1 VLLAEPYVTLVF
13 DFLSGDFLSSLESAN
28 VETVATFTAFV
39 QRYGRRRMAV
49 NVRRINSSSPNDA
62 QTRARRG

>member
-1 VLLAEPYVTLVF
+1 VLLAEPYVILVF
-13 DFLSGDFLSSLESAN
+13 GFLSGDFLSSLDSAN

-39 QRYGRRRMAV
+39 QRYGRRMAV

-62 QTRARRG
+62 QSRARRG